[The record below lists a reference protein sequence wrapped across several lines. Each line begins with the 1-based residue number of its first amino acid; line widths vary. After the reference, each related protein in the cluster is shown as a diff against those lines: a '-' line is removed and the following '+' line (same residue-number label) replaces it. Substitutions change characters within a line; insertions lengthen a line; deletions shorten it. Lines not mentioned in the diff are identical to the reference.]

1 MRSAVGWCLADFGSY
16 YRAIQQQLI
25 DMENCFELLATN
37 PSLMVCCAPA
47 SLLMHAIPCSI
58 CTGHQLLCSMGVSS
72 Q

>member
-1 MRSAVGWCLADFGSY
+1 
-16 YRAIQQQLI
+16 
-25 DMENCFELLATN
+25 
-37 PSLMVCCAPA
+37 MVCCAPA